1 MSFES
6 EFQSVYT
13 RETLG
18 RSSARLGRVNNQW
31 AMSILDL

>member
-13 RETLG
+13 RETQGL
-18 RSSARLGRVNNQW
+18 SSARLVINDPFLTDTQ
-31 AMSILDL
+31 